1 MIPSANTG
9 KHGVSADKL
18 RVYSVQSD
26 KVGIVTTAGHT
37 QVVKTMT
44 LHPQQPFLASGS
56 SDKTI
61 RLWDLRTGELVT
73 TLPQHRLP
81 VNALTFSPDGTWLAS
96 GSSDRSVCLWRI
108 QTDNHKLTVT
118 PQRTLTDHIDSVFR

>member
-1 MIPSANTG
+1 MDFLTAGTYRINTVLFQVITSANTG

-61 RLWDLRTGELVT
+61 RHRPIPGLSLPSVLVPLGEAL
-73 TLPQHRLP
+73 LPGQER
-81 VNALTFSPDGTWLAS
+81 
-96 GSSDRSVCLWRI
+96 
-108 QTDNHKLTVT
+108 
-118 PQRTLTDHIDSVFR
+118 VF